1 MPSSQPET
9 ALFSELKDDEELL
22 PLIEHF
28 VCRLID
34 KSDRMIELLKSCRFD
49 EIAQLAHQLK
59 GAGGGY
65 GYPTLSNAARSVE
78 YAAKQD
84 PQVEPLRAL
93 ILQLAELCAQATR
106 GLRSGACEV
115 DFFGA

>member
-1 MPSSQPET
+1 MTGVNPEVV
-9 ALFSELKDDEELL
+9 LHSELQDEPDML

-34 KSDRMIELLKSCRFD
+34 KADRMLELLKSRRFD

-65 GYPTLSNAARSVE
+65 GYPTLSEAARAVE
-78 YAAKQD
+78 FAAKQD
-84 PQVEPLRAL
+84 PQIENLLHL
-93 ILQLAELCAQATR
+93 IGELSELCQQATR
-106 GLRSGACEV
+106 GLRANACEV
-115 DFFGA
+115 DFFS

>member
-1 MPSSQPET
+1 MGSQSDSV
-9 ALFSELKDDEELL
+9 LYSELQDDPDLL

-34 KSDRMIELLKSCRFD
+34 KSDRMLELLKSRRFD

-65 GYPTLSNAARSVE
+65 GYPTLSEAARSVE
-78 YAAKQD
+78 LAAKND
-84 PQVEPLRAL
+84 PEVEPVKQL
-93 ILQLAELCAQATR
+93 ILDLSELCHQATR
-106 GLRSGACEV
+106 GLRAGACDV
-115 DFFGA
+115 DFF